1 MIKNKLPEAYAKTLV
16 TGIWDNCEILPE
28 IETVAQGRKIEL

>member
-1 MIKNKLPEAYAKTLV
+1 LMLEKGLPASYAKTLL

-28 IETVAQGRKIEL
+28 KETRNQGKPIF